1 MLKNQNSIS
10 TRYAWMSGLIF
21 VLLLLAIKANSAL
34 LLKLDTGIIGI
45 VQDSLPEFETT
56 LMTLVSKI
64 AEPSFAI
71 VYAVIIA
78 AILWFMRLR
87 VDAIWT
93 LATVGGGDVVAYIF
107 KEIVQRARPRW
118 NQIIPES
125 GYSFPSG
132 HTFGAVIIVFFIL
145 WFFVSQIRSTTI
157 QKVSQIGLIIWVVL
171 VMYSRI
177 YLGAHYPSDVFGAFF
192 LAVAW
197 LAIARWLYKLLYNF
211 VAKVVEPRSEGRHS
225 QH

>member
-10 TRYAWMSGLIF
+10 AKYAWTSGLLF
-21 VLLLLAIKANSAL
+21 VLLLAAVRANSAM

-45 VQDSLPEFETT
+45 VQNSMPTFETS
-56 LMTLVSKI
+56 LMKAVTTI
-64 AEPSFAI
+64 AEPKFAI

-78 AILWFMRLR
+78 AVLWFMRLR

-93 LATVGGGDVVAYIF
+93 LATLAGGDVVAYIF
-107 KEIVQRARPRW
+107 KEFVQRARPRW
-118 NQIIPES
+118 NQVIPES
-125 GYSFPSG
+125 GFSFPSG
-132 HTFGAVIIVFFIL
+132 HTFGAVLIVFFFV
-145 WFFVSQIRSTTI
+145 WFFVSRIRSQNL
-157 QKVSQIGLIIWVVL
+157 QKVCQIILIIWVVL

-177 YLGAHYPSDVFGAFF
+177 YLGAHYPSDVLAAFF

-197 LAIARWLYKLLYNF
+197 LAIARWLYKKLYDF
-211 VAKVVEPRSEGRHS
+211 VARFVEKDVQGRHS

>member
-10 TRYAWMSGLIF
+10 AKYAWTSGLLF
-21 VLLLLAIKANSAL
+21 VLLLAAVRANSAM

-45 VQDSLPEFETT
+45 FQNSMPTFETS
-56 LMTLVSKI
+56 LMKAVTTI
-64 AEPSFAI
+64 AEPKFAI

-78 AILWFMRLR
+78 AVLWFMRLR

-93 LATVGGGDVVAYIF
+93 LATLAGGDVVAYIF
-107 KEIVQRARPRW
+107 KEFVQRARPRW
-118 NQIIPES
+118 NQVIPES
-125 GYSFPSG
+125 GFSFPSG
-132 HTFGAVIIVFFIL
+132 HTFGAVLIVFFL
-145 WFFVSQIRSTTI
+145 VWFFVSRIRSQNL
-157 QKVSQIGLIIWVVL
+157 QKVCQIILIIWVVL

-177 YLGAHYPSDVFGAFF
+177 YLGAHYPSDVLAAFF

-197 LAIARWLYKLLYNF
+197 LAIARWLYKKLYDF
-211 VAKVVEPRSEGRHS
+211 VARFVEKDVQGRHS

>member
-10 TRYAWMSGLIF
+10 AKSAWASGLIF
-21 VLLLLAIKANSAL
+21 ILLMLSVKANFSL
-34 LLKLDTGIIGI
+34 LLKIDTGIISV
-45 VQDSLPEFETT
+45 VQSSFPSFETA
-56 LMTLVSKI
+56 LMTIVTKI

-78 AILWFMRLR
+78 GILWFMRMR

-93 LATVGGGDVVAYIF
+93 LATIGGGDVIAYIC

-132 HTFGAVIIVFFIL
+132 HTFGAVIIVFLIL
-145 WFFVSQIRSTTI
+145 WFFVSQLRSETL
-157 QKVSQIGLIIWVVL
+157 QKACQIILIIWVVL
-171 VMYSRI
+171 VMYSRV

-192 LAVAW
+192 LAIAW
-197 LAIARWLYKLLYNF
+197 LAIARWLYNKLYDF
-211 VAKVVEPRSEGRHS
+211 VAQYVEPKAEGKHS

>member
-10 TRYAWMSGLIF
+10 AKYAWTSGLLF
-21 VLLLLAIKANSAL
+21 VLLLAAVRANSAM

-45 VQDSLPEFETT
+45 VQNSMPTFETS
-56 LMTLVSKI
+56 LMKAVTTI
-64 AEPSFAI
+64 AEPKFAI

-78 AILWFMRLR
+78 AVLWFMRLR

-93 LATVGGGDVVAYIF
+93 LATLAGGDVVAYIF
-107 KEIVQRARPRW
+107 KEFVQRARPRW
-118 NQIIPES
+118 NQVIPES
-125 GYSFPSG
+125 GFSFPSG
-132 HTFGAVIIVFFIL
+132 HTFGAVLIVFFL
-145 WFFVSQIRSTTI
+145 VWFFVSRIRSQNL
-157 QKVSQIGLIIWVVL
+157 QKVCQIILIIWVVL

-177 YLGAHYPSDVFGAFF
+177 YLGAHYPSDVLAAFF

-197 LAIARWLYKLLYNF
+197 LAIARWLYKKLYDF
-211 VAKVVEPRSEGRHS
+211 VARFVEKDVQGRHS